1 MKRKKTL
8 MKSFSKLVKFTA
20 FLFLFPGLVSC
31 SDDDDAVTP
40 PVVETNTIADFVA
53 NNDNYSS
60 LEAALEVTG
69 LTSTLDGAENYTVF
83 APDNDAFAAFLA
95 DNGFSGLGEVP
106 TALLT
111 QVLLNHVQMGE
122 IMAADLSTGYI
133 ESMAVGGASEENLS
147 MYISTANGVMING
160 VATVTTAN
168 VEVDNG
174 VIHAVDAVI
183 GLPTIVTFALADP
196 TFATL
201 VAALTR
207 EEEFPFVG
215 VLMETE
221 SPAPFTVF
229 APTNDAFGDLLT
241 ELEMTSLDD
250 IPADLLASVLSY
262 HVVAGAN
269 VRSSAIVDDMEVSTL
284 AEQAFTIN
292 IGDPV
297 VITDARE
304 RTSNI
309 IAVDVQADNGVIHV
323 IDTVVLPAM

>member
-1 MKRKKTL
+1 
-8 MKSFSKLVKFTA
+8 MKSYSKLVKFTA
-20 FLFLFPGLVSC
+20 FLFLFTGFVSC

-60 LEAALEVTG
+60 LEAALEAAG
-69 LTSTLDGAENYTVF
+69 LTSTLDGEQKYTVF
-83 APDNDAFAAFLA
+83 APDNAAFAAFLA
-95 DNGFSGLGEVP
+95 ANGFSELGDVP
-106 TALLT
+106 VTLLR

-122 IMAADLSTGYI
+122 IVAGDLSTGYI
-133 ESMAVGGASEENLS
+133 ESMAVGGASDENLS
-147 MYISTANGVMING
+147 MYINTDDGVMING

-183 GLPTIVTFALADP
+183 GLPDIVTFATADP
-196 TFATL
+196 TFDIL
-201 VAALTR
+201 VQALTR
-207 EEEFPFVG
+207 EEDFPFVD
-215 VLMETE
+215 VLMQTD

-229 APTNDAFGDLLT
+229 APTNDAFVALLG
-241 ELEMTSLDD
+241 ELGATSLDD
-250 IPADLLASVLSY
+250 ISTDLLASTLSY
-262 HVVAGAN
+262 HVVTGAN
-269 VRSSAIVDDMEVSTL
+269 VRSSDLSDDMTVPTL
-284 AEQAFTIN
+284 AEQSFTIN
-292 IGDPV
+292 LTDDGA

-309 IAVDVQADNGVIHV
+309 VFTDVQANNGVIHV